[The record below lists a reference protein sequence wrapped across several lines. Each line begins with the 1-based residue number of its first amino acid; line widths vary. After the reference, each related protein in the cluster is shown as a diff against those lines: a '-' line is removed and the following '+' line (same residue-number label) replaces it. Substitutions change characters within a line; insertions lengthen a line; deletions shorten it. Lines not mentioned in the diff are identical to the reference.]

1 MEPAND
7 VSHTELSV
15 TFQPPLFLERRGWV
29 FEILRRE
36 GVHNVLDVGCGEGDL
51 ISCLCNPAPWL
62 LAPPPSV
69 LKSLVTSATVQ
80 REEIECSKLQAAV
93 AHESYLH
100 PTKVMGLD
108 ISATDLAYAIQ
119 GTAPRPQSTDS
130 LSVSSIRWEPFEVEI
145 WQGGLQSINPE
156 FVDVEC
162 IVSTEVI
169 EHLPENVLQ
178 DFAPIMLGAYHPKL
192 LLITT
197 PSYTFNA
204 RFTAPDAP
212 ASARSGFLDPTGRTN
227 RIFRHH
233 DHKFEW
239 TIEEFTQW
247 CEQVA
252 DEWGYEVEV
261 GGVGKPLEKDDW
273 GRDEELGYASQ
284 TAAFRRREGADYAVG
299 RAQRLQQVA
308 SLQDVESREQ
318 HVLLSA
324 HVHEANE
331 KARQPVSLQ
340 EIGDLTKARMI
351 YYRDAVMR
359 LRELWFDD
367 EIAMACGGWIEV
379 FVRAVEGHPDLR
391 LLTTDTEGLTDW
403 EIEVVGEARHD
414 EKVLWRNDVR
424 YEDSDGSTLSSA
436 WTTELESP
444 VPEHPVMGD
453 LEGVKSHWEDSSK
466 DDMVFGDKISPQWPT
481 STLLPDNWGADEAR
495 SWGPAADW
503 GEDVTIPA
511 VDTDAVW

>member
-162 IVSTEVI
+162 IVSTEV
-169 EHLPENVLQ
+169 
-178 DFAPIMLGAYHPKL
+178 
-192 LLITT
+192 
-197 PSYTFNA
+197 
-204 RFTAPDAP
+204 
-212 ASARSGFLDPTGRTN
+212 
-227 RIFRHH
+227 
-233 DHKFEW
+233 
-239 TIEEFTQW
+239 
-247 CEQVA
+247 
-252 DEWGYEVEV
+252 
-261 GGVGKPLEKDDW
+261 
-273 GRDEELGYASQ
+273 
-284 TAAFRRREGADYAVG
+284 
-299 RAQRLQQVA
+299 
-308 SLQDVESREQ
+308 
-318 HVLLSA
+318 
-324 HVHEANE
+324 
-331 KARQPVSLQ
+331 
-340 EIGDLTKARMI
+340 
-351 YYRDAVMR
+351 
-359 LRELWFDD
+359 
-367 EIAMACGGWIEV
+367 
-379 FVRAVEGHPDLR
+379 
-391 LLTTDTEGLTDW
+391 
-403 EIEVVGEARHD
+403 
-414 EKVLWRNDVR
+414 
-424 YEDSDGSTLSSA
+424 TLSSA

-511 VDTDAVW
+511 VDTDAVWTPEVHAKHCSSVIGAQRMTLIVGCACEVK